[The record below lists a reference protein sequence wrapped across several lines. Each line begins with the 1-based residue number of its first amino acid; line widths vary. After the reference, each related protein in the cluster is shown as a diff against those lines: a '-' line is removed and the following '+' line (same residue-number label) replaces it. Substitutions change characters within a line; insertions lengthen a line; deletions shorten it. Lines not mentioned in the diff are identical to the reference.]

1 MVGHDNIK
9 RLFEMALQSEEQ
21 LHILLSDP
29 PGSAKTMFLQ
39 SLMTK
44 LSNSYFVDGVNTTKS
59 GMIDYLFEN
68 TLNIHET
75 QN

>member
-29 PGSAKTMFLQ
+29 PCSAKTMFLQ
-39 SLMTK
+39 SLTK

-59 GMIDYLFEN
+59 GMMDYLFEN